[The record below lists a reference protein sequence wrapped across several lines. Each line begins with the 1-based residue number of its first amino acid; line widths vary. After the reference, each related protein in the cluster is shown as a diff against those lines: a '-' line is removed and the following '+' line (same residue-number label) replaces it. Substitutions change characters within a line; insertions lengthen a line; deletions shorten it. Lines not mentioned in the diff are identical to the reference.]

1 MSIKNYPYI
10 GLFTNNPYDIRG
22 LEFIE
27 LYKNDKEKLYV
38 DNGVKKK
45 TLKYKYYK
53 LLEDHRS
60 FILKLLETSEN
71 DPNNPFLQKWLFDFF
86 SRFINFD
93 NYKVFNVFINYES
106 SFDIIKQIINEINL
120 NEINLNKNI
129 DLFIRLD
136 QAELVDEDVIEKVK
150 VLNKKNV
157 IIYVLIQLIDGYIEK
172 ILLEFDQFYYTEDE
186 INIKL
191 IEKNKPWNNFN
202 IDIDFSLDST
212 FIHKSFD
219 SNFKKSIQRALDI
232 NSNLNKKYEL
242 YFKLQKYNYD
252 ISKNLG
258 FDTNFKNID
267 YTLEHCL
274 NLFLNID
281 GETCDILFANAM
293 SENGYGPYCKELFEN
308 DEHFIIWER
317 ITYFKKLNRVNIKYI
332 MKMLEKLQFKIK
344 VKNLKQNPKIIS
356 IPDSIEVDK
365 DIERKSIENKKVTT
379 YVKFYENFDSWSR
392 HQSVSKK
399 LNKQPHLREYLNTCI
414 DIINRRIT
422 YLNPDYKDFVD
433 FGNNYFN
440 LDSYDEEKKIKIFYK
455 KVLELLKSNEV
466 ELDQV
471 IINLQKNKKNL
482 KSIFTENNNVIDY
495 NYLNNIG
502 LIMTILNNPS
512 ENNIN
517 HLSYLLNNS
526 YKFNKALFDF

>member
-27 LYKNDKEKLYV
+27 LYKNDEEKLYIN
-38 DNGVKKK
+38 NGGIKI
-45 TLKYKYYK
+45 LRYKYYK

-60 FILKLLETSEN
+60 FILKLYDTSEN

-86 SRFINFD
+86 SRFINF
-93 NYKVFNVFINYES
+93 NSYKVFNVFINYEN
-106 SFDIIKQIINEINL
+106 SFNIVKQIIEEIK
-120 NEINLNKNI
+120 LNKEEIKQFINADRIELPTKLDLLGQKQNI
-129 DLFIRLD
+129 T
-136 QAELVDEDVIEKVK
+136 ELVLQIA
-150 VLNKKNV
+150 N
-157 IIYVLIQLIDGYIEK
+157 YIET
-172 ILLEFDQFYYTEDE
+172 ILLDFDHFYDTQDE
-186 INIKL
+186 ITSQL
-191 IEKNKPWNNFN
+191 IEKPTIDPDAAWNNFN

-219 SNFKKSIQRALDI
+219 SNFKKSIQCALNI

-242 YFKLQKYNYD
+242 YFKLQKYNNNMQLN
-252 ISKNLG
+252 SF
-258 FDTNFKNID
+258 FDVDKLNQID

-281 GETCDILFANAM
+281 TESCDILFANAM

-317 ITYFKKLNRVNIKYI
+317 ITKFKKLNRVNIKYI

-344 VKNLKQNPKIIS
+344 VKILKQNPKIIS
-356 IPDSIEVDK
+356 IPDSIAVKNDLITKPKEK
-365 DIERKSIENKKVTT
+365 IST
-379 YVKFYENFDSWSR
+379 YVRFYENFDSWSK
-392 HQSVSKK
+392 HQKVSKK
-399 LNKQPHLREYLNTCI
+399 LNKQPHLKGYLNSCI
-414 DIINRRIT
+414 NIINRRIT
-422 YLNPDYKDFVD
+422 YLNPNYTNFVD

-440 LDSYDEEKKIKIFYK
+440 SLGKDEKSIKLIYKKIYQ
-455 KVLELLKSNEV
+455 LLKSDDL

-471 IINLQKNKKNL
+471 IINLQKNKQNL
-482 KSIFTENNNVIDY
+482 KSIFIENNNVIDY

-502 LIMTILNNPS
+502 LIMTFLNNPS
-512 ENNIN
+512 ENNITQ
-517 HLSYLLNNS
+517 LSYLLNNS
-526 YKFNKALFDF
+526 YKFNKALFEF

>member
-27 LYKNDKEKLYV
+27 LYKNDKQKLYIV
-38 DNGVKKK
+38 NGTDKI
-45 TLKYKYYK
+45 LRYKYYK

-60 FILKLLETSEN
+60 FILKLYETSEE
-71 DPNNPFLQKWLFDFF
+71 DQNNPYFQKWLFDFF

-106 SFDIIKQIINEINL
+106 SFNVIKQIIDEINFKDDIDKFIKI
-120 NEINLNKNI
+120 EQINLPTKI
-129 DLFIRLD
+129 KLS
-136 QAELVDEDVIEKVK
+136 EKK
-150 VLNKKNV
+150 
-157 IIYVLIQLIDGYIEK
+157 IIISSLISQIGEYIEQ
-172 ILLEFDQFYYTEDE
+172 ILLEFNQFYKDE
-186 INIKL
+186 GETDAKSIDKPDPADL
-191 IEKNKPWNNFN
+191 EKAWNNFD

-219 SNFKKSIQRALDI
+219 SNFKKSMQRALDI

-242 YFKLQKYNYD
+242 YFKLQKYNYNIKSNIAFD
-252 ISKNLG
+252 DRVSK
-258 FDTNFKNID
+258 ID

-281 GETCDILFANAM
+281 GESCDILFGNAM
-293 SENGYGPYCKELFEN
+293 SENGYGPFCRELFEN
-308 DEHFIIWER
+308 DTHFIIWER
-317 ITYFKKLNRVNIKYI
+317 ITNFKKLNRVNIKYI

-356 IPDSIEVDK
+356 IPNSIAVKK
-365 DIERKSIENKKVTT
+365 DIIIKENKKIPT
-379 YVKFYENFDSWSR
+379 YVRFYENFDSWSK
-392 HQSVSKK
+392 HQTLSKK
-399 LNKQPHLREYLNTCI
+399 LNNQPHLKEYLNTCI

-422 YLNPDYKDFVD
+422 YLNPDYINFID
-433 FGNNYFN
+433 FGSNYFN
-440 LDSYDEEKKIKIFYK
+440 NLEFYDENKKSKIIYK
-455 KVLELLKSNEV
+455 KVFELLKSDEI

-482 KSIFTENNNVIDY
+482 KSIFTKNNDVIDY

-512 ENNIN
+512 ENNITQ
-517 HLSYLLNNS
+517 LSYLLNNS
-526 YKFNKALFDF
+526 YKFNKALFEF